1 MCNSLKN
8 MVDKNIKTQMKQ
20 EIIYVKDIKQNEL
33 MNEKQRKACTLKL
46 H

>member
-1 MCNSLKN
+1 
-8 MVDKNIKTQMKQ
+8 MKQ
-20 EIIYVKDIKQNEL
+20 EIICVKDIKQNEL